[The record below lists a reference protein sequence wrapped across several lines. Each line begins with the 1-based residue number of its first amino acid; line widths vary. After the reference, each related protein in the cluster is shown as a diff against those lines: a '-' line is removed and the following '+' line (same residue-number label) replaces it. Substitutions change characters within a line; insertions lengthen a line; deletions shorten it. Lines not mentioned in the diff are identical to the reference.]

1 MPRNFLELTLVDAD
15 SAVTRRVGVEELVI
29 AGWTGRDRAAV
40 EKHIAE
46 LEALGVK
53 RPSTAPVYYRASAS
67 RLTTSAS
74 VEMLGDQSSGEVEFV
89 LLQTARRLWV
99 GVGSDHTDRDVETY
113 DVAVSKQLCDKP
125 IAPQF
130 WAVEDVEDHWDRLVL
145 RSWIRENGTRVLYQE
160 GPVTAMLP
168 PRDLL
173 QGLSGSPHG
182 LREGTVMFCGTL
194 AAHGG
199 VRPSDEF
206 TFEIHDPVRDRRIGH
221 GYRIDGLPR
230 VR

>member
-1 MPRNFLELTLVDAD
+1 VPRNVLELTLVDAA
-15 SAVTRRVGVEELVI
+15 SVATRRVVIDELVI

-46 LEALGVK
+46 LEALGVQ
-53 RPSTAPVYYRASAS
+53 RPSNTPVFYRASAA
-67 RLTTSAS
+67 RLTTAES
-74 VEMLGDQSSGEVEFV
+74 VEMLGEQSSGEVEFV
-89 LLQTARRLWV
+89 LLKTAGRLWV

-125 IAPQF
+125 VAPQF
-130 WAVEDVEDHWDRLVL
+130 WAIEDVEAHWDRLVL
-145 RSWIRENGTRVLYQE
+145 RSWILENGARVLYQE
-160 GPVTAMLP
+160 GAVTAMLP

-173 QGLSGSPHG
+173 QRFAGGDT
-182 LREGTVMFCGTL
+182 LREGTAMFCGTL

-199 VRPSDEF
+199 VRPSAEF
-206 TFEIHDPVRDRRIGH
+206 TFELADPVRDKRIGH
-221 GYRIDGLPR
+221 GYRIDVLPR